1 MNTLTCTHVSAC
13 TQENVHSAHGPER
26 LSLLEGPTCVHA
38 CAGEQSGWGG
48 TPICAHTGTRT
59 WHSHAHITPYTSRSH
74 TPACAHTGVSVSTHV
89 HAWCPGDTPDT
100 HTHTHKHEKA
110 HTHSPQGSP
119 RAPGP
124 QATPGCLCAVE
135 PSQRRGICR
144 TGLIPGAER
153 SLLITSSAP
162 GCCPCLAPTPRCLRP
177 LHTHLSSMK
186 SQGGHQEPLS
196 H

>member
-1 MNTLTCTHVSAC
+1 MGRHTYLCTH
-13 TQENVHSAHGPER
+13 TNEH
-26 LSLLEGPTCVHA
+26 
-38 CAGEQSGWGG
+38 
-48 TPICAHTGTRT
+48 AHTGTRT
-59 WHSHAHITPYTSRSH
+59 WHSHTHSSDTRTHHPLHVTVTHSCLCTHRCEREHPRARVLSWG
-74 TPACAHTGVSVSTHV
+74 HTGHTH
-89 HAWCPGDTPDT
+89 A
-100 HTHTHKHEKA
+100 HTHKHEKA

-119 RAPGP
+119 RTRGS
-124 QATPGCLCAVE
+124 QATPGCLCAVG
-135 PSQRRGICR
+135 PSQRCGICR

-162 GCCPCLAPTPRCLRP
+162 GCRPCLAPTSRCLRP